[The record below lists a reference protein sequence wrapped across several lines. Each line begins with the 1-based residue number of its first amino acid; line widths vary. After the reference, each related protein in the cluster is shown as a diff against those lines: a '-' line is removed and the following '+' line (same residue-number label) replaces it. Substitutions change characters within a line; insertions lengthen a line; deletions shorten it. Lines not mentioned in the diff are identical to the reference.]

1 MHRSDAEAG
10 YPFLKKYTYIY
21 QLYFPCLMPIYLSH
35 ISYSQ
40 SKRKNKETQKT
51 KQKEKT
57 KKDKKKQ
64 KEKRKKTKNKAK
76 KNTVILP
83 LANCTLNSPGI
94 QSHWDPPVNLPLAN
108 CTLHSP
114 GVN

>member
-1 MHRSDAEAG
+1 MMYKFRTHILIFIN
-10 YPFLKKYTYIY
+10 YIFLVLCPYIY
-21 QLYFPCLMPIYLSH
+21 HIFLSH
-35 ISYSQ
+35 
-40 SKRKNKETQKT
+40 KAKEKNKETQKQSKKKKQRNTNT

-57 KKDKKKQ
+57 KKH
-64 KEKRKKTKNKAK
+64 KNKAK
-76 KNTVILP
+76 RKNTVILP

-108 CTLHSP
+108 CTLYSL